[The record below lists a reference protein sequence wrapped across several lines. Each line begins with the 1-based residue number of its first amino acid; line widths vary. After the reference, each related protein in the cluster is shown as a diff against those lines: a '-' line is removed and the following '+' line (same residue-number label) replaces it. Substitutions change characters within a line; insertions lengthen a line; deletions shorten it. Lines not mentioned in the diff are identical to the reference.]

1 MKKIALNI
9 RKNIL
14 HIANLAGSPHIGSAL
29 SCTDILTTLYFDV
42 LNLDDYENRD
52 YFILSKAHSAMTLY
66 ATLHEKGL
74 LSKDDM
80 EGYYQNGGTLPA
92 HTDRLTN
99 PYIEI
104 SAGSL
109 GHGLP
114 IATGMAHA
122 LKLQNSERAV
132 YVLMGDGESQ
142 EGSVWEAAMLAPKLE
157 LNNLTVFIDRNN
169 LQGYGRADEILS
181 YEPIDKKFEA
191 FNWEVL
197 RIDGHNHQ
205 AIKEA
210 VDFKT
215 EKPKMII
222 CDTVK
227 GKGVSFMEDELIWHY
242 YIVTDEI
249 KQKAIAELEESS
261 DEK

>member
-1 MKKIALNI
+1 MA
-9 RKNIL
+9 
-14 HIANLAGSPHIGSAL
+14 
-29 SCTDILTTLYFDV
+29 
-42 LNLDDYENRD
+42 
-52 YFILSKAHSAMTLY
+52 LY

-74 LSKDDM
+74 LSKEEM

-99 PYIEI
+99 KYIEI

-114 IATGMAHA
+114 IAAGMAHA
-122 LKLQNSERAV
+122 LKLKNSSRNV

-157 LNNLTVFIDRNN
+157 LDNLTVFIDRNN
-169 LQGYGRADEILS
+169 LQGYGRASEILS

-205 AIKEA
+205 AIQDAIE
-210 VDFKT
+210 FQT

-222 CDTVK
+222 CDTLK

-242 YIVTDEI
+242 YVVTDEI
-249 KQKAIAELEESS
+249 KEKAMKELKESS
-261 DEK
+261 NEK

>member
-1 MKKIALNI
+1 MNKIAQNI

-29 SCTDILTTLYFDV
+29 SCSDILTSLYFNV

-52 YFILSKAHSAMTLY
+52 LFILSKAHSAMALY
-66 ATLHEKGL
+66 STLHEKGL
-74 LSKDDM
+74 LTKDEM
-80 EGYYQNGGTLPA
+80 AGYYQNGGTLPA
-92 HTDRLTN
+92 HTDRFTN

-122 LKLQNSERAV
+122 LKLKESDRQV

-142 EGSVWEAAMLAPKLE
+142 EGSVWEAAMLAPHLE
-157 LNNLTVFIDRNN
+157 LNNLTVFIDRND
-169 LQGYGRADEILS
+169 LQGYGRASEILS

-197 RIDGHNHQ
+197 RIDGHDHD
-205 AIKEA
+205 AIQKA
-210 VDFKT
+210 VAFKT
-215 EKPKMII
+215 NKPKMII

-227 GKGVSFMEDELIWHY
+227 GKGVNFMEDKLIWHY
-242 YIVTDEI
+242 FVVTDEI
-249 KQKAIAELEESS
+249 KEQALKALEDSS
-261 DEK
+261 NEK

>member
-1 MKKIALNI
+1 MKQTSTNI

-29 SCTDILTTLYFDV
+29 SCTDILSTLYFNI
-42 LNLDDYENRD
+42 LSLEDYEKRD
-52 YFILSKAHSAMTLY
+52 LFILSKAHSAMTLY

-74 LSKDDM
+74 LSKEDM

-92 HTDRLTN
+92 HTDRFTN

-122 LKLQNSERAV
+122 LKLKKNNRQV

-157 LNNLTVFIDRNN
+157 LDNLTVFIDRNN
-169 LQGYGRADEILS
+169 LQGYGRASEILS
-181 YEPIDKKFEA
+181 YEPIDEKFRA

-197 RIDGHNHQ
+197 RIDGHDHK

-215 EKPKMII
+215 NKPKMII
-222 CDTVK
+222 CDTTK

-242 YIVTDEI
+242 YLVTDEI
-249 KQKAIAELEESS
+249 KQKAVQELE
-261 DEK
+261 DTLNEK